1 MIKKIIQIWRLS
13 DLRKK
18 ILMVMLLL
26 GVTRVLAAVP
36 IPGVDITALRQFFN
50 QNQLFGLL
58 DIFSGGG
65 LSNFS
70 IAMLGVGPY
79 ITASIIM
86 QLLAILIPKLGELQK
101 EGEQGRAKVNQ
112 YTRYLAVPLAALQ
125 GFGTINLIA
134 RGAGGGPRVL
144 GLLTPID
151 WAVILVSI
159 TAGTM
164 ILMWI
169 GEL

>member
-1 MIKKIIQIWRLS
+1 MNKLSLIWKTK
-13 DLRKK
+13 DLRSK
-18 ILMVMLLL
+18 ILIVLGLLL
-26 GVTRVLAAVP
+26 LTRILAHVP
-36 IPGVDITALRQFFN
+36 IPGIDVGALKSALE
-50 QNQLFGLL
+50 QNQFLGLL

-112 YTRYLAVPLAALQ
+112 YTRYLAVPLAILQ
-125 GFGTINLIA
+125 GFGTITIFT
-134 RGAGGGPRVL
+134 RSGASGGANVL
-144 GLLTPID
+144 GQLTSAEWFI
-151 WAVILVSI
+151 ITLSI

-164 ILMWI
+164 
-169 GEL
+169 